1 MDLKQLRERAGLK
14 AIDVAYQLGV
24 AESTVRN
31 WEKGRSI
38 PRLAPE
44 QFRTMFNIYKCSFE
58 EWIEA
63 YETTVDKYDKSK
75 DDDDG

>member
-14 AIDVAYQLGV
+14 AIDVAYRLGV

-38 PRLAPE
+38 PRLAPD
-44 QFRTMFNIYKCSFE
+44 QFRTICNMYKCSFE

-63 YETTVDKYDKSK
+63 YETTTDKYDRFR
-75 DDDDG
+75 DDDE